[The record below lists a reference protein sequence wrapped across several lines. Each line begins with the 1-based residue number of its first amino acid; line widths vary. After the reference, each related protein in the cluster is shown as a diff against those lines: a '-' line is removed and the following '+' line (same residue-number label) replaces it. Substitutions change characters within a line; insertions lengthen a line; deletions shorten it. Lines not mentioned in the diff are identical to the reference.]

1 MPALGYKDVQQTG
14 LLTTNAVRQY
24 QLTGSDFLL
33 IFLSTPARC
42 VNLRKAWDR
51 PMKVLRTSCL
61 EGNSANLIKDSA
73 CKQPVTDPK
82 RILLT
87 TYTWTYAQTGGKD
100 HENTAVLVAGIL
112 LLLQSRRHF
121 QKQTLILKRPAV
133 QSNSCQST
141 FSYAYLT

>member
-1 MPALGYKDVQQTG
+1 MCEFTKGLGQAHESAENLLSRRQFSQSHQG
-14 LLTTNAVRQY
+14 LSLQ
-24 QLTGSDFLL
+24 
-33 IFLSTPARC
+33 
-42 VNLRKAWDR
+42 
-51 PMKVLRTSCL
+51 
-61 EGNSANLIKDSA
+61 
-73 CKQPVTDPK
+73 QPVTDPK
-82 RILLT
+82 CILLT

-100 HENTAVLVAGIL
+100 HENAAVLVAGIL